1 MNFSIYDLVYLT
13 ASIFGTYIIYR
24 FMRIFFNRLITNKK
38 IELLSYIIYYIF
50 ISTLYLYIKIPV
62 VMFIGNLLSF
72 LGLSCNYKASLKE
85 RLTATSL
92 IYIILMAIETI
103 VALLTGFFNISILKP
118 NLEYTS
124 IIGIILIRIVSFIV
138 VLLLESFRN
147 IKKGYQ
153 IPNSYW
159 ASIFIIPSAS
169 FYIILTLLV
178 MYANNT
184 YEVSIAISLI
194 LVINI
199 LVFYLFDELMKS
211 TEIKIEKAILNQE
224 KKYYAKQFELM
235 KSSINITR
243 SLRHDLSNHMGAIE
257 SLLNKG
263 YDEKALEYIQQL
275 RSLSYSDKEFAH
287 SDNIVIDS
295 ILNYKLQEA
304 ESRGADIS
312 LNLKIPSDLKF
323 ISVDM
328 VVILGNLLDNAI
340 EAINKLE
347 TNKKILVS
355 ISYKKGILFIHVEN
369 SFNGKVNMVNGNII
383 SSKNEKINHGLG
395 MQNISRTLEKYNG
408 SMEYSYTDN
417 KFIVYVMMF
426 I

>member
-328 VVILGNLLDNAI
+328 VVILGNLLDNAL

-369 SFNGKVNMVNGNII
+369 TFNGKVNMVNGNII

-395 MQNISRTLEKYNG
+395 IQNISITLEKYNG
-408 SMEYSYTDN
+408 SMEYSYTGS
-417 KFIVYVMMF
+417 KFIVDVMMF